1 MKCEFIFDNLI
12 FFVLF
17 IANIKVEDYNYYFK
31 LIYTGVI
38 IYNIYG
44 LVCSL
49 KDNWKKNQY
58 KFVFFIVFSL
68 VLYYFSYNYIYDIN
82 PQNYAYFYYLF
93 YPNFLKAILIV
104 FYAYIYCF

>member
-12 FFVLF
+12 FIVLF

-44 LVCSL
+44 LICSL
-49 KDNWKKNQY
+49 KANLKQDQY
-58 KFVFFIVFSL
+58 KLVLFILFSSI
-68 VLYYFSYNYIYDIN
+68 LYYFSYYYIYDIN

-93 YPNFLKAILIV
+93 YPNFFKAILIN
-104 FYAYIYCF
+104 FIL